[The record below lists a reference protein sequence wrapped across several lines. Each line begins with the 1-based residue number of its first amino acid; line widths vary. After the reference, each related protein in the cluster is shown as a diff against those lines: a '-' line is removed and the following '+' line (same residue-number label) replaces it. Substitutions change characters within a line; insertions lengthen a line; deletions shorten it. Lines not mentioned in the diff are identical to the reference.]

1 MFYLIENQYLFL
13 LFHGFFTYGSFKNY
27 TAQNFGSLIYC
38 NPPHTHS
45 YVCIWGDC
53 IMLILKV
60 LRYVIFEWALSS
72 NVVSCFTALI
82 VIIPDIPATIR
93 WIFIS
98 FMLRYFTATKFKYI
112 NPNTLTQL
120 VTFCRRIVWVCLTI
134 LWGRC
139 LKG

>member
-27 TAQNFGSLIYC
+27 TTQNFGSLIYC

-98 FMLRYFTATKFKYI
+98 FMLRFLLLPNSNILTKTHSHSSLPFADELFECVW
-112 NPNTLTQL
+112 P
-120 VTFCRRIVWVCLTI
+120 FCGV
-134 LWGRC
+134 GA
-139 LKG
+139 